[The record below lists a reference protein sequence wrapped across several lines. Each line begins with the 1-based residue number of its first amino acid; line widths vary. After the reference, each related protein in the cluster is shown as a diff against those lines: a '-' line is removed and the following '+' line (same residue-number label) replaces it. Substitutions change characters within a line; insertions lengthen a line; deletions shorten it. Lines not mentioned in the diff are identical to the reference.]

1 MYVPISWNIEFCDPS
16 GEYIS
21 LYTNYGMF
29 IGLLAGLSTDKSI
42 GQGEQYITVHINHVS
57 CSVLGWNQ
65 RLEFRD
71 CAGLNAGGIP
81 VSNNSRLKDR
91 ATFKPKIMGGRS
103 HSPSPPS
110 PFPYPFTLSPSSLP
124 FSSCPLPLP
133 SLVLPSS
140 PLPSRPLPCPL
151 RSRPLKSS

>member
-29 IGLLAGLSTDKSI
+29 ILAGLSTDKSI

-57 CSVLGWNQ
+57 CSVLGWNL
-65 RLEFRD
+65 RLEFTD

-81 VSNNSRLKDR
+81 VSNNSRPKDR

-110 PFPYPFTLSPSSLP
+110 PFPYPFSPLHPFPFLPPLLFLPPSSA
-124 FSSCPLPLP
+124 
-133 SLVLPSS
+133 
-140 PLPSRPLPCPL
+140 LPCPAL
-151 RSRPLKSS
+151 ISPSLPSPPMPP